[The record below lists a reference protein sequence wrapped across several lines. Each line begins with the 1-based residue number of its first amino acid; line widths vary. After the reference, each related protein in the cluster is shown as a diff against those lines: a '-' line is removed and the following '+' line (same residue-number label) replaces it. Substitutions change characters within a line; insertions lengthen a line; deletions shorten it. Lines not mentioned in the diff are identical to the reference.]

1 MKVLVFDTETTGL
14 PDGYNVPYQQSSRWP
29 HIIQISFI
37 LYDLEKNK
45 IINESDF
52 IIDLPEDVNIS
63 EKSIEIHGITRK
75 ISETQGFDIKDILEI
90 FQVCMNAAD
99 YVVAHNI
106 NFDRNMVLAECYRNK
121 LYDLESMFS
130 QDKVYFCTMLRSKNW
145 CNITAISKRNGEEY
159 VRYPKLIELHQK
171 LFKTVPTNL
180 HNSFIDV
187 IVCLRCFYKMTH
199 KKDLCKVNKRIGG
212 LYKKCCT

>member
-1 MKVLVFDTETTGL
+1 MITYIYLYISNYLGEYLTMKVLVFDTETTGL

-37 LYDLEKNK
+37 LMILRKK

-63 EKSIEIHGITRK
+63 EKVLKSTESRK

-90 FQVCMNAAD
+90 FHVCMNAAD

-106 NFDRNMVLAECYRNK
+106 NFDRIMLAECYRNK
-121 LYDLESMFS
+121 LYNLESMFS
-130 QDKVYFCTMLRSKNW
+130 QDKVYFCTMLRSK
-145 CNITAISKRNGEEY
+145 I
-159 VRYPKLIELHQK
+159 
-171 LFKTVPTNL
+171 
-180 HNSFIDV
+180 
-187 IVCLRCFYKMTH
+187 M
-199 KKDLCKVNKRIGG
+199 
-212 LYKKCCT
+212 